1 MYQTKDKTMAK
12 LENLLN
18 ENLERVDSKLWAEW
32 LDDTKSYKDEETVK
46 GMLRNLKLTHLE
58 KELLEAEEAG
68 LVRLVVDDRALLVEL
83 LK

>member
-1 MYQTKDKTMAK
+1 MAN

-18 ENLERVDSKLWAEW
+18 ENLEQVDSKLWAEW

-58 KELLEAEEAG
+58 KELLEAEKTG